1 MDKIFYCLDK
11 SLKRIPA
18 FLKDAKKVNNIK
30 DIPKE
35 VFALVIFDEK
45 FLRRRQ
51 KIDSEYLFNKVCL
64 IFFNKRSPEN
74 KKIIKQFRF
83 FDYFSQEDS
92 DFSIRFKVRRAS
104 QVLNLKKES
113 SNLKEQ
119 LAKKHK
125 RIEKILLVDPL
136 TGCYNWRYFL
146 NRTHQELSASR
157 RHMYSIS
164 FVAVDIDYFRKI
176 NELYGAKAADVVA
189 KKLANILRDNLRKE
203 DVLARWSGDEF
214 FIILPQLKSNDVKK
228 VASRIKEKI
237 EIAKFLYRNLVLN
250 IKTSVGVVSSPEDGI
265 FNTRDI
271 INALDKCLIY
281 AKRRGGSAI
290 IPYSQLKFKKAIR
303 LKRKASV
310 EDLRGKIEKMNI
322 LLSRDLLEMIYGFAR
337 AIEAKDYYTG
347 KHVEYT
353 ATLAEEIAKAL
364 RLGGSELEDIKHAAV
379 LHDLGK
385 VGIKE
390 SILSKKGPLTYEE
403 REVIK
408 THPSI
413 AAEILRGIHALRG
426 AVPAIL
432 YHHERYDGKGYP
444 MGLKGEEIPL
454 GARILAVADVYQALI
469 SDRPYRKGF
478 SIRKALKIMKEES
491 GKQFDPKIIKIFLNI
506 IDKINDKT

>member
-1 MDKIFYCLDK
+1 MDKIFYCWDK
-11 SLKRIPA
+11 SSKETPV
-18 FLKDAKKVNNIK
+18 FPKDTKKITKIK

-35 VFALVIFDEK
+35 DFALVIFDER
-45 FLRRRQ
+45 FLKKRQ
-51 KIDSEYLFNKVCL
+51 KLDLEPLSNKICL
-64 IFFNKRSPEN
+64 ILFNKRSPEN
-74 KKIIKQFRF
+74 KKIIKRFGF
-83 FDYFSQEDS
+83 FDYFSPEDS
-92 DFSIRFKVRRAS
+92 KFSIHFKFKRAT
-104 QVLNLKKES
+104 QVLNLKKQAS
-113 SNLKEQ
+113 DFKEQ

-125 RIEKILLVDPL
+125 QIEKILLVDPL

-164 FVAVDIDYFRKI
+164 FIAVDIDYFRKI

-214 FIILPQLKSNDVKK
+214 FIILPQLKPNDVKK
-228 VASRIKEKI
+228 VAVRIKYKI
-237 EIAKFLYRNLVLN
+237 EATKFLYKNLVLN

-271 INALDKCLIY
+271 VNALDKCLIY
-281 AKRRGGSAI
+281 AKRRGGSTI
-290 IPYSQLKFKKAIR
+290 IAYSQLKFKKAIR

-337 AIEAKDYYTG
+337 AIEAKDSYTG

-364 RLGGSELEDIKHAAV
+364 HLSGSELEDIKHAAV

-390 SILSKKGPLTYEE
+390 SILSKQGPLTYEE
-403 REVIK
+403 REIIK

-413 AAEILRGIHALRG
+413 AAEILRGINALRG

-478 SIRKALKIMKEES
+478 SKKKALKIMEEES
-491 GKQFDPKIIKIFLNI
+491 GKQFDPKITKIFLDI
-506 IDKINDKT
+506 IKTINDKT